1 MIQGLQFE
9 QRIGVDDLQGPCQLC
24 YSVNYL
30 KPLGKGRY
38 PWMPGRRLRDSL
50 KWPSLGPA
58 MPKSLPLRASSGE
71 TPPPSLLGRHVGT
84 TLAVAPISEWSPLS
98 VEGRPVAL
106 EEPSGGASVRT
117 GRGGAFNRTPLYRA
131 AFGGHLAAVEL
142 LLQHGADPRLFADDG
157 NTPEQVASLDS
168 VVAILSAWDVTLTDT
183 MLQKMEAEQQR
194 RAQLKQRHQEAEVR
208 QNAEAVE
215 QLAKEHERC
224 SRELQQAYAELNRR
238 ITEHDKCQRK
248 QMGNAELTLHA
259 IADAEGLVEKLRIA
273 AEEAEEKLSLARLK
287 LREQMQEGLP
297 SEIPGLQCSVQ
308 ELDDV
313 LMKDVGG
320 KIQADGRWPL
330 IIDPSGQ
337 AAIFLRYRDTNYLNT
352 ANPTDMAVEAIRLAL
367 LGSLRYGKP
376 LVFDMMELDMFDTV
390 KKQLERLQTGLTQA
404 VLSKKILESERY
416 RSLLRTTD
424 GPEYAETE
432 FQVSRMEKFRLFVV
446 TKRHHPPE
454 ELLQAFLPVQVL
466 LSGMA
471 RR

>member
-1 MIQGLQFE
+1 
-9 QRIGVDDLQGPCQLC
+9 
-24 YSVNYL
+24 
-30 KPLGKGRY
+30 
-38 PWMPGRRLRDSL
+38 
-50 KWPSLGPA
+50 
-58 MPKSLPLRASSGE
+58 
-71 TPPPSLLGRHVGT
+71 
-84 TLAVAPISEWSPLS
+84 
-98 VEGRPVAL
+98 
-106 EEPSGGASVRT
+106 
-117 GRGGAFNRTPLYRA
+117 GAFNRTPLYRA

-142 LLQHGADPRLFADDG
+142 LLQHGADPRLYADDG
-157 NTPEQVASLDS
+157 NTPEQVASLDG

-194 RAQLKQRHQEAEVR
+194 RAQQNQRHQEAEVR
-208 QNAEAVE
+208 QHTASLLS
-215 QLAKEHERC
+215 Q
-224 SRELQQAYAELNRR
+224 LQQAYAELNRR
-238 ITEHDKCQRK
+238 ITAHDKCQRK

-320 KIQADGRWPL
+320 KMQADGRWPL

-352 ANPTDMAVEAIRLAL
+352 ANPADMAVEAIRLAL
-367 LGSLRYGKP
+367 LGSL
-376 LVFDMMELDMFDTV
+376 
-390 KKQLERLQTGLTQA
+390 
-404 VLSKKILESERY
+404 RY

-432 FQVSRMEKFRLFVV
+432 FRVSRMEKFRLFVV